1 MRQIKD
7 LEGQAKKV
15 WIFLETGEQRREFLA
30 RAAEEGSRW
39 MNGDPIKASDRAV
52 VVGLGPER
60 TLGQVG
66 LFLWCQSFQCHPD
79 ILRVH
84 YGRYR
89 AGEEDYLCRR
99 PGLAGGLK
107 LG

>member
-1 MRQIKD
+1 MRQIRD

-15 WIFLETGEQRREFLA
+15 WIFLETEEQRKEFMA
-30 RAAEEGSRW
+30 QAAEEGYRW
-39 MNGDPIKASDRAV
+39 MNGDPVKPSDRAV

-60 TLGQVG
+60 TLGMVG
-66 LFLWCQSFQCHPD
+66 LFLWCQSFQCSPD

-99 PGLAGGLK
+99 PGIAGGLNI
-107 LG
+107 G